1 MTSVDTARSLL
12 YFSHTHTHMQ
22 AALSHTSYGNH
33 DNLAASASSSPT
45 LAPSISFSPSLC
57 FYTLSFVV
65 FVEERGDR
73 EHLSVSLCFISI
85 FFFPDTQTFCPFL
98 PPFRSVFLPRHRS
111 KSCLYPVRFLTTVS
125 DVTPF
130 FRSTSN
136 FIFLS
141 LCIFLVYF
149 SPSLILTYST
159 SLSPPSHILLVPLWK
174 LRSFDLLRNRVMAG
188 WVWEET
194 LRLICQSEGVS
205 VWLD

>member
-1 MTSVDTARSLL
+1 MTSVDTARSVL

-22 AALSHTSYGNH
+22 AALSHTSHGNH

-57 FYTLSFVV
+57 CYTVSFVV
-65 FVEERGDR
+65 GSFPRSLWRR
-73 EHLSVSLCFISI
+73 EATRSFSLFISI
-85 FFFPDTQTFCPFL
+85 FFFSDTQTFCPFL
-98 PPFRSVFLPRHRS
+98 PPIRSLFLPRHRS

-141 LCIFLVYF
+141 LCIFLVFF
-149 SPSLILTYST
+149 SFPYPYLL
-159 SLSPPSHILLVPLWK
+159 HILISIFSYSPCPPVK
-174 LRSFDLLRNRVMAG
+174 VTFLRSA
-188 WVWEET
+188 
-194 LRLICQSEGVS
+194 
-205 VWLD
+205 